1 MSLFKLILKSA
12 WHYRKL
18 NLTIILGIALST
30 AILVGALIIGDSVK
44 YSLQQITVQRLGK
57 TSQVIKAGERLFRT
71 QIGTELAEKTGTE
84 TAALLRANG
93 FGVIDGGDLRI
104 NQLAVWGVD
113 ATFGNFASYPE
124 LFQMKNN
131 EVAIN
136 ENLASLSGIKVGDE
150 FLLRVNKL
158 NTFPANTPFVSVKEA
173 TVSFRVSVARI
184 LKSEEL
190 GNFNLKNIQSAPRNV
205 FLNLEWLNQQM
216 GLQQKANVLLVSEG
230 ISDAELAENLQKCWT
245 LEDVNLKIREN
256 PELNYTELI
265 SDRVF
270 VEPVVEQFSLKQVS
284 GAQSIFSY
292 FINEFTL
299 NEKQTPYSFVSSDQ
313 NLSGN
318 QMAVSEW
325 LAEDLK
331 AKLGDEVKV
340 SYFEV
345 GPLRRLVQKDTTF
358 VISSIFKTEGA
369 KADPQLAPVI
379 PGLSDAGNCRDWKT
393 GVPVDLKK
401 IRTKD
406 EDYWKL
412 HKGTPK
418 AFVSLE
424 TAQKLWGNR
433 FGQTTA
439 IRLDGLKKTEFENQ
453 LLAGLIPAQL
463 GFEIKDVKTDGLA
476 AASGGTDFGGLFIGL
491 SFFVLFAAV
500 LLAFLLFKLY
510 LGFRK
515 TEIGTLSALGFSFQA
530 IRKLFMAEASI
541 FVLAGIVLGIPFSIL
556 YNHLILQAI
565 NTIWVDI
572 VRTSIVNIHIRPI
585 SLMMGSLIIAILSV
599 TAIWFILN
607 RFLKNEAIAL
617 QRKQIAAKVKSGQWS
632 LGLGLFLIS
641 FSFLLLFSMGFR
653 SGEINPEMFFISG
666 FGLLPGLILLFDFW
680 VRRLS
685 VKEKV
690 MDFSLRSFFLKRIAG
705 ERRRNVMIVSFLSV
719 GVFMVVSTGLNRK
732 DLTSTADLASSGTG
746 GYDYFVETTMP
757 VLFDSNSKMGKEDL
771 NIPENAEMVQFQSQ
785 PGDDA
790 SCLNLNKISR
800 PRLIACNPEAFD
812 QRGAFTFA
820 TRTEELDAQH
830 PWLTLNKTL
839 ADDVIPAIADQTVI
853 QWGLM
858 KSIGDTLHYKTEDGK
873 DLKLKL
879 VGGLANSI
887 FQGNVIIAE
896 DHFNRAFS
904 SVSGSNLFLIDV
916 ADTTSVVADLQT
928 GMRNYGPEISLT
940 TDRLLSFYTIENTYL
955 NIFLMLGA
963 LGLLIGTL
971 GLGILIF
978 RITFEQIPE
987 FALLL
992 SLGFSKPV
1000 IKLTVMFE
1008 KFFLMLVSVFLG
1020 LIPAV
1025 LSGLPTLMS
1034 SLYASLWLWLP
1045 AIFVLVILSGTIFSF
1060 LAVRM
1065 AFKQNLVQALRNE

>member
-1 MSLFKLILKSA
+1 MSLYKLILKSA
-12 WHYRKL
+12 WFYRKL

-57 TSQVIKAGERLFRT
+57 TSQVITAGERLFRT
-71 QIGTELAEKTGTE
+71 QLATELAEKTGTE

-113 ATFGNFASYPE
+113 ATIGNFASYPE
-124 LFQMKNN
+124 LFQLQNN

-136 ENLASLSGIKVGDE
+136 ENLASLSGLKVGDE
-150 FLLRVNKL
+150 FLLRLNKL
-158 NTFPANTPFVSVKEA
+158 NTFPANTPFVSEKEA

-184 LKSEEL
+184 LKPDEL
-190 GNFNLKNIQSAPRNV
+190 GNFNLQNIQSAPRNV
-205 FLNLEWLNQQM
+205 FLNLQGLNEQM
-216 GLQQKANVLLVSEG
+216 GLQQKANVLLVAEG
-230 ISDAELAENLQKCWT
+230 ISGEELIKNLQKSWK
-245 LEDVNLKIREN
+245 LDDVNLAIREN
-256 PELNYTELI
+256 TELNYTELI

-270 VEPVVEQFSLKQVS
+270 VEPVVEQFCLKQMPGS
-284 GAQSIFSY
+284 QAIFSY

-299 NEKQTPYSFVSSDQ
+299 NGKQTPYSFVSSDPK
-313 NLSGN
+313 LTGN
-318 QMAVSEW
+318 QMTVSNW
-325 LAEDLK
+325 LADDLK
-331 AKLGDEVKV
+331 VKV
-340 SYFEV
+340 EDTVRLSYFEV
-345 GPLRRLVQKDTTF
+345 GPLRRLVLKDTSF
-358 VISSIFKTEGA
+358 VVTQIYELAGE
-369 KADPQLAPVI
+369 KADVKRMPVI

-401 IRTKD
+401 IRPVD
-406 EDYWKL
+406 EDYWKA

-418 AFVSLE
+418 SFVSLE

-433 FGQTTA
+433 FGQSTA
-439 IRLDGLKKTEFENQ
+439 IRVVGLKKAEFESQ
-453 LLAGLIPAQL
+453 LLAGLLPAQL
-463 GFEIKDVKTDGLA
+463 GFELKDVKTDGLA

-515 TEIGTLSALGFSFQA
+515 TEIGTLTALGFSFPA
-530 IRKLFMAEASI
+530 IRKLFVAEASV
-541 FVLAGIVLGIPFSIL
+541 FVLVGILLGIPFSIF
-556 YNHLILQAI
+556 YNRLILQAI

-572 VRTSIVNIHIRPI
+572 VRTSIVNIHIRPV
-585 SLMMGSLIIAILSV
+585 SLMMGSLIIAAMSI

-617 QRKQIAAKVKSGQWS
+617 QRKSVSGKVKSGKRS
-632 LGLGLFLIS
+632 LIIGIFLIT
-641 FSFLLLFSMGFR
+641 FSFFLLFAMGFR

-666 FGLLPGLILLFDFW
+666 FGLLPGLILIFDFW
-680 VRRLS
+680 MRRLA
-685 VKEKV
+685 VQEKG
-690 MDFSLRSFFLKRIAG
+690 MEFSLRTFLLKRIAG

-732 DLTSTADLASSGTG
+732 DLTSKAELPSSGTG

-757 VLFDSNSKMGKEDL
+757 VLFDANSKQGREDL
-771 NIPENAEMVQFQSQ
+771 NIPETAELVQFQSQ

-800 PRLIACNPEAFD
+800 PRLIACNPGAFNC
-812 QRGAFTFA
+812 RSAFTFA
-820 TRTEELDAQH
+820 TRTDYLDDQN

-839 ADDVIPAIADQTVI
+839 ADGVIPAIADQTVI

-858 KSIGDTLHYKTEDGK
+858 KSIGDTLMYKTEDGK

-879 VGGLANSI
+879 VGGLANSV

-896 DHFNRAFS
+896 EHFNKAFP
-904 SVSGSNLFLIDV
+904 SVSGSNVFLIDV
-916 ADTTSVVADLQT
+916 LDTSSVVEDLQT
-928 GMRNYGPEISLT
+928 GMRNFGPEISRT
-940 TDRLLSFYTIENTYL
+940 TDRLLSFYTVENTYL

-987 FALLL
+987 YALLL
-992 SLGFSKPV
+992 SLGFSKPIIQRMV
-1000 IKLTVMFE
+1000 MREKL
-1008 KFFLMLVSVFLG
+1008 FLMIVSVLIG

-1025 LSGLPTLMS
+1025 LSGLPTLLS
-1034 SLYASLWLWLP
+1034 SLYASLWIWLP
-1045 AIFVLVILSGTIFSF
+1045 AISVLVILSGAVFSF
-1060 LAVRM
+1060 VAIRM
-1065 AFKQNLVQALRNE
+1065 AFKQNLVQGLRNE

>member
-1 MSLFKLILKSA
+1 MSLTKYILRTIR
-12 WHYRKL
+12 HYLKL
-18 NLTIILGIALST
+18 NFTIVLGIALST

-57 TSQVIKAGERLFRT
+57 TSQVITAGERLFG
-71 QIGTELAEKTGTE
+71 QQLANDLAEKGNVE

-93 FGVIDGGDLRI
+93 FGVINGGEMRL

-113 ATFGNFASYPE
+113 LRMGNFASYPE
-124 LFQMKNN
+124 LFDLKNN

-136 ENLASLSGIKVGDE
+136 ENLASLSGLKVGDE
-150 FLLRVNKL
+150 FLLRVDKL
-158 NTFPANTPFVSVKEA
+158 NTFPANTPFVSEKEA
-173 TVSFRVSVARI
+173 TISFRVLVSRI
-184 LKSEEL
+184 LKPDEL

-205 FLNLEWLNQQM
+205 FINLDWLNEQM
-216 GLQQKANVLLVSEG
+216 GLVGKANVILATEG
-230 ISDAELAENLQKCWT
+230 LSDAELTQNLQKCWN
-245 LEDVNLKIREN
+245 LNDVNLKIREN
-256 PELNYTELI
+256 QDLNYTELI

-270 VEPVVEQFSLKQVS
+270 VEPAVERFCLKSLPGS
-284 GAQSIFSY
+284 QSIFSY
-292 FINEFTL
+292 FINEFSL
-299 NEKQTPYSFVSSDQ
+299 NGKQAPYSFVSTDP

-318 QMAVSEW
+318 QMSISDW
-325 LAEDLK
+325 LADDLK
-331 AKLGDEVKV
+331 AKVGDKVKV

-345 GPLRRLVQKDTTF
+345 GPLRRLVLKDTNF
-358 VISSIFKTEGA
+358 VVSSVFKMDGA

-401 IRTKD
+401 IRAKD
-406 EDYWKL
+406 EDYWKA

-424 TAQKLWGNR
+424 TAQKLWRNR
-433 FGQTTA
+433 FGQATS
-439 IRLDGLKKTEFENQ
+439 IRLDGLKKAEFEKQ
-453 LLAGLIPAQL
+453 LLAGLSPVQV
-463 GFEIKDVKTDGLA
+463 GFDIKDVKNDGLS

-500 LLAFLLFKLY
+500 LLAFLLFRLY
-510 LGFRK
+510 LNFRK
-515 TEIGTLSALGFSFQA
+515 SEIGTLTAMGFSFKLL
-530 IRKLFMAEASI
+530 RKLFLAEAAI
-541 FVLAGIVLGIPFSIL
+541 LVFAGIVLGLPFAVI
-556 YNHLILQAI
+556 YNNLILKAV

-572 VRTSIVNIHIRPI
+572 VRTSIVNIYIRPESLLIGSLSVALI
-585 SLMMGSLIIAILSV
+585 SLV
-599 TAIWFILN
+599 TVWFLLN

-617 QRKQIAAKVKSGQWS
+617 QRKSASGKIKRGRWS
-632 LGLGLFLIS
+632 LGLGIFLIT
-641 FSFLLLFSMGFR
+641 FSFFLLFTMGFR

-680 VRRLS
+680 MQRLTIQEKTMQFS
-685 VKEKV
+685 VKN
-690 MDFSLRSFFLKRIAG
+690 LLLKRIAG

-732 DLTSTADLASSGTG
+732 DLTSHAELPSSGTG

-757 VLFDSNSKMGKEDL
+757 VLFDVNLPKGRDDL
-771 NIPENAEMVQFQSQ
+771 NIPDSAQVVQFQVQ
-785 PGDDA
+785 QGDDA

-800 PRLIACNPEAFD
+800 PRLMAFNPAAFD

-820 TRTEELDAQH
+820 TRTDELDAQH

-839 ADDVIPAIADQTVI
+839 AGDVIPAIADQTVI

-858 KSIGDTLHYKTEDGK
+858 KSVGDTLMYKTEDGK

-887 FQGNVIIAE
+887 FQGNVLISDE
-896 DHFNRAFS
+896 HFNRAFP
-904 SVSGSNLFLIDV
+904 SVSGSNVFLVDV
-916 ADTTSVVADLQT
+916 KDTASVVKNLQN
-928 GMRNYGPEISLT
+928 GMRNYGPEISRT

-987 FALLL
+987 YALLL
-992 SLGFSKPV
+992 SLGFSKTSISRMV
-1000 IKLTVMFE
+1000 LREKL
-1008 KFFLMLVSVFLG
+1008 FLMIFSVFLG

-1025 LSGLPTLMS
+1025 LSGLPTLHS
-1034 SLYASLWLWLP
+1034 SLYASLWIWLP
-1045 AIFVLVILSGTIFSF
+1045 AIAILVILSGTIFS
-1060 LAVRM
+1060 LIAIRM

>member
-1 MSLFKLILKSA
+1 MSISKLILNSI
-12 WHYRKL
+12 WFYRKL

-57 TSQVIKAGERLFRT
+57 TSQVITAGERLFGR
-71 QIGTELAEKTGTE
+71 QLATELAEKCNVE
-84 TAALLRANG
+84 TAALLGANG

-113 ATFGNFASYPE
+113 ATIGNFASYPE
-124 LFQMKNN
+124 AFQLINN

-136 ENLASLSGIKVGDE
+136 ENLALLSGLKVGDE
-150 FLLRVNKL
+150 FLLRVDKL
-158 NTFPANTPFVSVKEA
+158 NTFPANTPFVSEKEA
-173 TVSFRVSVARI
+173 TVSFRVKVVRI
-184 LKSEEL
+184 LKADEL
-190 GNFNLKNIQSAPRNV
+190 GNFNLQNIQSAPRNV

-216 GLQQKANVLLVSEG
+216 GLQQKANVLLVAEG
-230 ISDAELAENLQKCWT
+230 VSSTELVQNLQKCWK
-245 LEDVNLKIREN
+245 LEDINLTIREN
-256 PELNYTELI
+256 PELNCTELI
-265 SDRVF
+265 SARVF
-270 VEPVVEQFSLKQVS
+270 VEPAVEQFSLKQVS
-284 GAQSIFSY
+284 GAQAIFSY
-292 FINEFTL
+292 FINEFAL
-299 NEKQTPYSFVSSDQ
+299 NGKQTPYSFVSSDPM
-313 NLSGN
+313 LSGN
-318 QMAVSEW
+318 QMSVSEW

-331 AKLGDEVKV
+331 AKVGDQVKV

-345 GPLRRLVQKDTTF
+345 GPLRRLVQKDTSF
-358 VISSIFKTEGA
+358 VIHSIFRMDGE

-393 GVPVDLKK
+393 GVPIDLKK

-406 EDYWKL
+406 EDYWKA

-433 FGQTTA
+433 FGQSTA
-439 IRLDGLKKTEFENQ
+439 IRVEGLKKAEFESQ
-453 LLAGLIPAQL
+453 LLAGLLPSQL
-463 GFEIKDVKTDGLA
+463 GFEVKDVKTDGLA

-515 TEIGTLSALGFSFQA
+515 TEIGTLSALGFSFPT
-530 IRKLFMAEASI
+530 IRKLFVAEASI
-541 FVLAGIVLGIPFSIL
+541 FVLVGILLGIPFSIF
-556 YNHLILQAI
+556 YNRLILQAI

-572 VRTSIVNIHIRPI
+572 VRTSIVNIHIRPV
-585 SLMMGSLIIAILSV
+585 SLILGSLIIAVLSI
-599 TAIWFILN
+599 TSIWFILN

-617 QRKQIAAKVKSGQWS
+617 QRKSVSEKVKSGKWS
-632 LGLGLFLIS
+632 LVIGLFLIS
-641 FSFLLLFSMGFR
+641 FSFFLLFGMGFR

-666 FGLLPGLILLFDFW
+666 FGLLPGLILIFDFW
-680 VRRLS
+680 MHRLALQ
-685 VKEKV
+685 EKA
-690 MDFSLRSFFLKRIAG
+690 MHFSLRTMLLKRIAG

-732 DLTSTADLASSGTG
+732 DLTAHADLPSSGTG

-757 VLFDSNSKMGKEDL
+757 ILFDANSKQGREDL
-771 NIPENAEMVQFQSQ
+771 NIPDNTQVVQFQSQ

-800 PRLIACNPEAFD
+800 PRLMACNPTAFD

-820 TRTEELDAQH
+820 TRTDELDVQH
-830 PWLTLNKTL
+830 PWLTLNKIL
-839 ADDVIPAIADQTVI
+839 ADNVIPVIADQTVI

-858 KSIGDTLHYKTEDGK
+858 KKVGDTLMYKTEDGK

-879 VGGLANSI
+879 VAGLANSV
-887 FQGNVIIAE
+887 FQGNVLIAE
-896 DHFNRAFS
+896 DHFNRAFP
-904 SVSGSNLFLIDV
+904 SVSGSNVFLIDMP
-916 ADTTSVVADLQT
+916 DTTSIASDLQT
-928 GMRNYGPEISLT
+928 GMRNYGPEISRT

-987 FALLL
+987 YALLL
-992 SLGFSKPV
+992 SLGFSKSIIQRMV
-1000 IKLTVMFE
+1000 MREKL
-1008 KFFLMLVSVFLG
+1008 FLMTFSVLIG

-1025 LSGLPTLMS
+1025 LSGLPTLIS
-1034 SLYASLWLWLP
+1034 SLYASLWIWLP
-1045 AIFVLVILSGTIFSF
+1045 AISVLVILSGTIFSF
-1060 LAVRM
+1060 VAIRM

>member
-1 MSLFKLILKSA
+1 MSLFKLILKSVGF
-12 WHYRKL
+12 YRKL

-57 TSQVIKAGERLFRT
+57 TSQVITAGERLFRT
-71 QIGTELAEKTGTE
+71 QLATELAEKTGIE

-113 ATFGNFASYPE
+113 ATIGNFANYPE
-124 LFQMKNN
+124 VFQLQNN

-136 ENLASLSGIKVGDE
+136 ENLASLSGLKVGDE
-150 FLLRVNKL
+150 FLLRLNKL
-158 NTFPANTPFVSVKEA
+158 NTFPANTPFVSEKEA
-173 TVSFRVSVARI
+173 AISFRVSVTRI
-184 LKSEEL
+184 LKPEEL
-190 GNFNLKNIQSAPRNV
+190 GNFNLQNIQSSPRNV
-205 FLNLEWLNQQM
+205 FLNLQWLNEQM
-216 GLQQKANVLLVSEG
+216 GLQQKANVLLVGEG
-230 ISDAELAENLQKCWT
+230 VSDAELAQKLRTSWK
-245 LEDVNLKIREN
+245 LDDVNLKIREN
-256 PELNYTELI
+256 QELNYTELI

-270 VEPVVEQFSLKQVS
+270 VEPAVEQFCMKQVS
-284 GAQSIFSY
+284 GAQPIFSY
-292 FINEFTL
+292 FVNEFAL
-299 NEKQTPYSFVSSDQ
+299 NGKQTPYSFVSTDTK
-313 NLSGN
+313 LSEN

-325 LAEDLK
+325 LADDLK
-331 AKLGDEVKV
+331 AKVADQVKV

-345 GPLRRLVQKDTTF
+345 GPLRRLVQKDTAF
-358 VISSIFKTEGA
+358 VLSSIFKIEGA

-401 IRTKD
+401 IRPVD
-406 EDYWKL
+406 EDYWKA

-433 FGQTTA
+433 FGQSTA
-439 IRLDGLKKTEFENQ
+439 IRMDGLKKAEFENQ
-453 LLAGLIPAQL
+453 LLAGLLPSQL
-463 GFEIKDVKTDGLA
+463 GFEVRDVKTDGLA

-515 TEIGTLSALGFSFQA
+515 MEIGTLTALGFSFPA
-530 IRKLFMAEASI
+530 IRKLFVAEASV
-541 FVLAGIVLGIPFSIL
+541 FVLVGILLGIPFSIF
-556 YNHLILQAI
+556 YNRLILEAI

-572 VRTSIVNIHIRPI
+572 VRTSIVNIHIRPV
-585 SLMMGSLIIAILSV
+585 SLIMGSLIIAVLSI
-599 TAIWFILN
+599 TAVWFILN

-617 QRKQIAAKVKSGQWS
+617 QRKSVSGKVKGGKRS
-632 LGLGLFLIS
+632 LIIGIFLIA
-641 FSFLLLFSMGFR
+641 FSFILLFAMGFR

-666 FGLLPGLILLFDFW
+666 FGLLPGLILIFDFW
-680 VRRLS
+680 MHRLA
-685 VKEKV
+685 VQEKT
-690 MDFSLRSFFLKRIAG
+690 MDFSLRTFLLKRIAG

-732 DLTSTADLASSGTG
+732 DLTSHADLPSSGTG

-757 VLFDSNSKMGKEDL
+757 VLFDANSQQGREDL
-771 NIPENAEMVQFQSQ
+771 NIPDDAQVVQFQSQ

-800 PRLIACNPEAFD
+800 TRLIACNPQAFD

-820 TRTEELDAQH
+820 TRTDDLDAQN

-839 ADDVIPAIADQTVI
+839 ADNVIPAIADQTVI

-858 KSIGDTLHYKTEDGK
+858 KSVGDTLMYKTEDGK

-879 VGGLANSI
+879 VGGLANSV

-896 DHFNRAFS
+896 DHFNRAFP
-904 SVSGSNLFLIDV
+904 SVSGSNVFLVDV
-916 ADTTSVVADLQT
+916 KDTASVVSDLQT
-928 GMRNYGPEISLT
+928 GMRNYGPEISRA
-940 TDRLLSFYTIENTYL
+940 TDRLLSFYTVENTYL

-987 FALLL
+987 YALLL
-992 SLGFSKPV
+992 SLGFSKSIIQRMV
-1000 IKLTVMFE
+1000 MCEKL
-1008 KFFLMLVSVFLG
+1008 FLMLVSVLIG

-1025 LSGLPTLMS
+1025 LSGLPTLIS
-1034 SLYASLWLWLP
+1034 SLYAGLWIWLP
-1045 AIFVLVILSGTIFSF
+1045 AISVLVILSGAVFSF
-1060 LAVRM
+1060 VAIRM
-1065 AFKQNLVQALRNE
+1065 AFKQNLVQGLRNE

>member
-12 WHYRKL
+12 RFYRKL

-57 TSQVIKAGERLFRT
+57 TSQVITAGERLFG
-71 QIGTELAEKTGTE
+71 QQLATELAEKTGTE

-93 FGVIDGGDLRI
+93 FGVIDGGNLRI

-113 ATFGNFASYPE
+113 ATIGNFASYPE
-124 LFQMKNN
+124 LFQLQNN

-136 ENLASLSGIKVGDE
+136 ENLASLSGLMVGDE
-150 FLLRVNKL
+150 FLLRLNKL
-158 NTFPANTPFVSVKEA
+158 NTFPANTPFVSDEET

-184 LKSEEL
+184 LKPEEL
-190 GNFNLKNIQSAPRNV
+190 GNFNLQNIQSAPRNV
-205 FLNLEWLNQQM
+205 FLNLQWLNEQM
-216 GLQQKANVLLVSEG
+216 GLQQKANVLLVAEG
-230 ISDAELAENLQKCWT
+230 VSGEELIQNLQKSWK
-245 LEDVNLKIREN
+245 LDDVNLKIREN
-256 PELNYTELI
+256 QELNYTELI

-270 VEPVVEQFSLKQVS
+270 VEPAVEQFCLKEIS
-284 GAQSIFSY
+284 GSQAIFSY

-299 NEKQTPYSFVSSDQ
+299 NGKQTPYSFVSTDPK
-313 NLSGN
+313 LTGN
-318 QMAVSEW
+318 QMTVSKW
-325 LAEDLK
+325 LSGDLMIK
-331 AKLGDEVKV
+331 PNDTVRLT
-340 SYFEV
+340 YFEV
-345 GPLRRLVQKDTTF
+345 GPLRKLVLKDTSF
-358 VISSIFKTEGA
+358 VVSAVYSMVGE
-369 KADPQLAPVI
+369 KADSQLAPMI
-379 PGLSDAGNCRDWKT
+379 PGLSDADNCRDWKT

-401 IRTKD
+401 IRSQD
-406 EDYWKL
+406 EAYWKEY
-412 HKGTPK
+412 KGTPK

-433 FGQTTA
+433 FGQSTA
-439 IRLDGLKKTEFENQ
+439 IRIDGLKKAEFEKQ
-453 LLAGLIPAQL
+453 LLAGLLPAQL
-463 GFEIKDVKTDGLA
+463 GFEVRDVKTDGLA

-491 SFFVLFAAV
+491 SFFVMFAAV

-515 TEIGTLSALGFSFQA
+515 TEIGTLTALGFSFPA
-530 IRKLFMAEASI
+530 IRKLFVAEASI
-541 FVLAGIVLGIPFSIL
+541 FVLAGILLGIPFSIF
-556 YNHLILQAI
+556 YNCLILRAI

-572 VRTSIVNIHIRPI
+572 VRTSIVDIHIRPV
-585 SLMMGSLIIAILSV
+585 SLMMGSLIIAAMSI

-607 RFLKNEAIAL
+607 SFLKNEAIAL
-617 QRKQIAAKVKSGQWS
+617 QRKSVSGKVKSGKRS
-632 LGLGLFLIS
+632 LIIGLSLIA
-641 FSFLLLFSMGFR
+641 FSFLLLFTMGFR

-666 FGLLPGLILLFDFW
+666 FGLLPGLILIFDFW
-680 VRRLS
+680 MHRLA
-685 VKEKV
+685 VQEKT
-690 MDFSLRSFFLKRIAG
+690 MDFSLRSFLLKRIAG

-732 DLTSTADLASSGTG
+732 DLTSNAELPSSGTG

-757 VLFDSNSKMGKEDL
+757 VLFDANSKQGREDL
-771 NIPENAEMVQFQSQ
+771 NIPETAELVQFQSQ

-790 SCLNLNKISR
+790 SCLNLNRISR
-800 PRLIACNPEAFD
+800 PRLIACNPAAFD
-812 QRGAFTFA
+812 KRAAFTFA
-820 TRTEELDAQH
+820 TRTDDLDAQH
-830 PWLTLNKTL
+830 PWLTLNKTF

-858 KSIGDTLHYKTEDGK
+858 KSIGDTILYKTEDGK
-873 DLKLKL
+873 NLKLKL
-879 VGGLANSI
+879 VGGLANSV

-896 DHFNRAFS
+896 DHFNRAFP

-916 ADTTSVVADLQT
+916 PDTSSVVADLQF
-928 GMRNYGPEISLT
+928 GMRNYGPQISRT

-992 SLGFSKPV
+992 SLGFSNPIIRRMV
-1000 IKLTVMFE
+1000 MHEKL
-1008 KFFLMLVSVFLG
+1008 FLMIVSVLIG
-1020 LIPAV
+1020 LIPAI

-1034 SLYASLWLWLP
+1034 SLYASLWIWIP
-1045 AIFVLVILSGTIFSF
+1045 SISVLVILSGAIFSF
-1060 LAVRM
+1060 VAIRM
-1065 AFKQNLVQALRNE
+1065 AFKQNLVKGLRNE

>member
-1 MSLFKLILKSA
+1 MSIYKLILKSV
-12 WHYRKL
+12 WFYRRL

-57 TSQVIKAGERLFRT
+57 TSQVITAGERLFRT
-71 QIGTELAEKTGTE
+71 QLANELAEKTGIE

-113 ATFGNFASYPE
+113 ATIGNFANYPE
-124 LFQMKNN
+124 VFQLQNN

-136 ENLASLSGIKVGDE
+136 ENLASLSGLKVGDE
-150 FLLRVNKL
+150 FLLRLNKL
-158 NTFPANTPFVSVKEA
+158 NTFPANTPFVSEKES

-184 LKSEEL
+184 LNPDEL

-205 FLNLEWLNQQM
+205 FLNLKWLNEQM
-216 GLQQKANVLLVSEG
+216 GLQQKANVLLFGEG
-230 ISDAELAENLQKCWT
+230 ISGEELIQNLQKGWK
-245 LEDVNLKIREN
+245 LDDVNLKIREN
-256 PELNYTELI
+256 LELNYTELI

-270 VEPVVEQFSLKQVS
+270 VEPMVEQFSLKQVS

-292 FINEFTL
+292 FVNEFTL
-299 NEKQTPYSFVSSDQ
+299 NGKQTPYSFVSTDPK
-313 NLSGN
+313 LSGN

-325 LAEDLK
+325 LADDLK
-331 AKLGDEVKV
+331 AKVGDQVKV

-358 VISSIFKTEGA
+358 LISSIFKIEGA

-401 IRTKD
+401 IRPLD
-406 EDYWKL
+406 EDYWKA

-439 IRLDGLKKTEFENQ
+439 IRIDGLKKSEFENQ
-453 LLAGLIPAQL
+453 LLAGLLPAQL
-463 GFEIKDVKTDGLA
+463 GFEVRDVKTDGLA

-515 TEIGTLSALGFSFQA
+515 TEIGTLTALGFSFPA
-530 IRKLFMAEASI
+530 IRKLFLAEASV
-541 FVLAGIVLGIPFSIL
+541 FVLVGILLGIPFSIW
-556 YNHLILQAI
+556 YNRLILQAI
-565 NTIWVDI
+565 NTIWVEI
-572 VRTSIVNIHIRPI
+572 VRTSIVNIHIRPV
-585 SLMMGSLIIAILSV
+585 SLIMGSLIIAVLSI
-599 TAIWFILN
+599 TAVWFILT

-617 QRKQIAAKVKSGQWS
+617 QRKQISIKIKSGRWS
-632 LGLGLFLIS
+632 LGLGLFLIT
-641 FSFLLLFSMGFR
+641 FSFFLLFAMGFR

-680 VRRLS
+680 MRRLAFQ
-685 VKEKV
+685 ERA
-690 MDFSLRSFFLKRIAG
+690 MDFSLRSFLLKRIAG
-705 ERRRNVMIVSFLSV
+705 EWRRNVMIVSFLSV

-732 DLTSTADLASSGTG
+732 DLTSKAELPSSGTG
-746 GYDYFVETTMP
+746 GYNYFVETTMP
-757 VLFDSNSKMGKEDL
+757 VLFDANSKQGREDL
-771 NIPENAEMVQFQSQ
+771 NIPETAELVQFQSQ

-800 PRLIACNPEAFD
+800 PRLIACNPAAFD

-820 TRTEELDAQH
+820 TRTDDLDTQH
-830 PWLTLNKTL
+830 PWLTLIKTL
-839 ADDVIPAIADQTVI
+839 ADEVIPAIADQTVI

-858 KSIGDTLHYKTEDGK
+858 KSVGDTLMYKTEDGK

-879 VGGLANSI
+879 VGGLANSV

-896 DHFNRAFS
+896 DHFNRAFP
-904 SVSGSNLFLIDV
+904 SVSGSNVFLIDV
-916 ADTTSVVADLQT
+916 PDTTAVASDLQT
-928 GMRNYGPEISLT
+928 GMRNYGPEISRT
-940 TDRLLSFYTIENTYL
+940 TDRLLSFYTVENTYL

-987 FALLL
+987 YALLL
-992 SLGFSKPV
+992 SLGFSKPIIQRIV
-1000 IKLTVMFE
+1000 MREKL
-1008 KFFLMLVSVFLG
+1008 FLMIISVLIG

-1025 LSGLPTLMS
+1025 LSGLPTLIS
-1034 SLYASLWLWLP
+1034 SLYASLWIWLP
-1045 AIFVLVILSGTIFSF
+1045 AISVLVILSGAVFSF
-1060 LAVRM
+1060 VAIRM

>member
-1 MSLFKLILKSA
+1 MSLYKLILKSA

-44 YSLQQITVQRLGK
+44 YSLQQITVQRLRK
-57 TSQVIKAGERLFRT
+57 TSQVITAGERLFRT
-71 QIGTELAEKTGTE
+71 QLATELAEKTGTE

-93 FGVIDGGDLRI
+93 FGVIDGGELRI

-113 ATFGNFASYPE
+113 ATIGNFASYPE
-124 LFQMKNN
+124 LFQLQNN

-136 ENLASLSGIKVGDE
+136 ENLASLSGLKVGDE
-150 FLLRVNKL
+150 FLLRVDKL
-158 NTFPANTPFVSVKEA
+158 NTFPANTPFVSEKEA
-173 TVSFRVSVARI
+173 TISFRVKIARI
-184 LKSEEL
+184 LKPDEL
-190 GNFNLKNIQSAPRNV
+190 GNFNLQNIQSAPRNV
-205 FLNLEWLNQQM
+205 FLNLEWLNRQM
-216 GLQQKANVLLVSEG
+216 GLQQKANVLLVAEG
-230 ISDAELAENLQKCWT
+230 ALDAELVQNLQKCWK

-256 PELNYTELI
+256 TELNYTELI

-270 VEPVVEQFSLKQVS
+270 VEPAVEQFCQNKMPGSQAV
-284 GAQSIFSY
+284 FSY
-292 FINEFTL
+292 FINEFTV
-299 NEKQTPYSFVSSDQ
+299 NGKQTPYSFVSSDPK
-313 NLSGN
+313 LTGT
-318 QMAVSEW
+318 QMTVSKW
-325 LAEDLK
+325 LADDLN
-331 AKLGDEVKV
+331 VKENDV
-340 SYFEV
+340 VRLSYFEV
-345 GPLRRLVQKDTTF
+345 GPLRKLVLKDTSF
-358 VISSIFKTEGA
+358 VVKEIYTMAGE
-369 KADPQLAPVI
+369 KADQNLMPVI

-401 IRTKD
+401 IRPQD
-406 EDYWKL
+406 EAYWKEY
-412 HKGTPK
+412 KGTPK
-418 AFVSLE
+418 TFVSLE

-433 FGQTTA
+433 FGQSTA
-439 IRLDGLKKTEFENQ
+439 IRIDGLKKAEFEKK
-453 LLAGLIPAQL
+453 LLAGLLPAQL

-500 LLAFLLFKLY
+500 VLAFLLFKLY

-515 TEIGTLSALGFSFQA
+515 TEIGTLTALGFSFPA
-530 IRKLFMAEASI
+530 IRKLFVAEASV
-541 FVLAGIVLGIPFSIL
+541 FVLAGILLGIPFSIF
-556 YNHLILQAI
+556 YNRLILQAI

-572 VRTSIVNIHIRPI
+572 VRTSIVNIHIRPV
-585 SLMMGSLIIAILSV
+585 SLITGSLIIAVLSMV
-599 TAIWFILN
+599 YVYFILN

-617 QRKQIAAKVKSGQWS
+617 QRKSISGKVKSGKRS
-632 LGLGLFLIS
+632 LLSGIILITLS
-641 FSFLLLFSMGFR
+641 FFLLFSMGFR

-666 FGLLPGLILLFDFW
+666 FGLLPGLILIFDFW
-680 VRRLS
+680 MQRLA
-685 VKEKV
+685 VQEKT
-690 MDFSLRSFFLKRIAG
+690 MDFSLRTFLLKRIAG

-732 DLTSTADLASSGTG
+732 DLTTHADLPSSGTG

-757 VLFDSNSKMGKEDL
+757 VLFDVSSQQGREDL
-771 NIPENAEMVQFQSQ
+771 NIPGNSQVVQFQVQ
-785 PGDDA
+785 QGDDA

-800 PRLIACNPEAFD
+800 PRLIAFNPATFD

-820 TRTEELDAQH
+820 TRTDDLDAQH

-839 ADDVIPAIADQTVI
+839 EDGVIPAIADQTVI

-858 KSIGDTLHYKTEDGK
+858 KSVGDTLMYKTEDGQ

-879 VGGLANSI
+879 VGGLANSV
-887 FQGNVIIAE
+887 FQGNVLISE
-896 DHFNRAFS
+896 EHFNLAFP
-904 SVSGSNLFLIDV
+904 SVSGSNVFLVDV
-916 ADTTSVVADLQT
+916 KDTASIVSDLQT
-928 GMRNYGPEISLT
+928 GMRNYGPEISKT

-987 FALLL
+987 YALLL
-992 SLGFSKPV
+992 SLGFSKSIIQRIV
-1000 IKLTVMFE
+1000 MREKL
-1008 KFFLMLVSVFLG
+1008 FLMTFSVLIG

-1034 SLYASLWLWLP
+1034 SLYASLWIWLP
-1045 AIFVLVILSGTIFSF
+1045 AISVLVILSGAVFSF
-1060 LAVRM
+1060 VAIRI

>member
-1 MSLFKLILKSA
+1 MSIYKLILKSA
-12 WHYRKL
+12 WFYRKL

-30 AILVGALIIGDSVK
+30 AILVGALIVGDSVK

-57 TSQVIKAGERLFRT
+57 TSQVITAGERLFG
-71 QIGTELAEKTGTE
+71 QQLANELAEKTGTE

-104 NQLAVWGVD
+104 NQMAVWGVD
-113 ATFGNFASYPE
+113 ATIGNFTSYPE
-124 LFQMKNN
+124 LFQLQNN

-136 ENLASLSGIKVGDE
+136 ENLASLSGLKVGDE
-150 FLLRVNKL
+150 FLLRLNKL
-158 NTFPANTPFVSVKEA
+158 NTFPANTPFVSEEET

-184 LKSEEL
+184 LKPDEL
-190 GNFNLKNIQSAPRNV
+190 GNFNLQNIQSAPRNV
-205 FLNLEWLNQQM
+205 FLNLEWLNEQM
-216 GLQQKANVLLVSEG
+216 GLQQKANVLLVAEG
-230 ISDAELAENLQKCWT
+230 VSGEEMIQNLQKSWE
-245 LEDVNLKIREN
+245 LNDVNLEIREN
-256 PELNYTELI
+256 AELNYTELI

-270 VEPVVEQFSLKQVS
+270 VEPAVEQFCLKQVS
-284 GAQSIFSY
+284 GALPVFSY
-292 FINEFTL
+292 FVNQFTL
-299 NEKQTPYSFVSSDQ
+299 DGNQTPYSFVSNDS

-318 QMAVSEW
+318 EMAVSAW
-325 LAEDLK
+325 LADDLK
-331 AKLGDEVKV
+331 AKVGDWVKV

-358 VISSIFKTEGA
+358 IIQSVFRIEGE
-369 KADPQLAPVI
+369 KADPQLAPMI
-379 PGLSDAGNCRDWKT
+379 PGLSDADNCRDWKT

-401 IRTKD
+401 IRPLD
-406 EDYWKL
+406 EDYWKV

-433 FGQTTA
+433 FGQSTA
-439 IRLDGLKKTEFENQ
+439 IRIDGLKKTEFESQ
-453 LLAGLIPAQL
+453 LLAGLLPTQL
-463 GFEIKDVKTDGLA
+463 GFEVRDVKTDGLA

-515 TEIGTLSALGFSFQA
+515 TEIGTLTALGFSFSA
-530 IRKLFMAEASI
+530 IRKLFVAEASV
-541 FVLAGIVLGIPFSIL
+541 FVLAGILLGIPFSIW
-556 YNHLILQAI
+556 YNHLILKAI

-572 VRTSIVNIHIRPI
+572 VRTSIVNIHIRPV
-585 SLMMGSLIIAILSV
+585 SLLMGSLIIAAMSI

-617 QRKQIAAKVKSGQWS
+617 QRKHLSGKVKSGKKS
-632 LGLGLFLIS
+632 LWIGLALIALSIIILFA
-641 FSFLLLFSMGFR
+641 MGFR

-666 FGLLPGLILLFDFW
+666 FGLLPGLILIFDF
-680 VRRLS
+680 RMHRLA
-685 VKEKV
+685 VQEKA
-690 MDFSLRSFFLKRIAG
+690 MDFSLSTFLLKRIAG

-732 DLTSTADLASSGTG
+732 DLTSHADLPTSGTG

-757 VLFDSNSKMGKEDL
+757 VLFDANSQQGREDL
-771 NIPENAEMVQFQSQ
+771 NIPETAELVQFQSQ

-800 PRLIACNPEAFD
+800 PRLIAFNAAAFD

-820 TRTEELDAQH
+820 TRTDDLDSQH
-830 PWLTLNKTL
+830 PWLTLNKTF

-858 KSIGDTLHYKTEDGK
+858 KSVGDTLMYKTEDGK

-879 VGGLANSI
+879 VGGLANSV

-896 DHFNRAFS
+896 DHFNRAFP
-904 SVSGSNLFLIDV
+904 SVSGSNVFLIDV
-916 ADTTSVVADLQT
+916 PDTTAVVGDLQT
-928 GMRNYGPEISLT
+928 GMRNYGPEISRV

-987 FALLL
+987 YALLL
-992 SLGFSKPV
+992 SLGFAKPIIQRMV
-1000 IKLTVMFE
+1000 MREKL
-1008 KFFLMLVSVFLG
+1008 FLMIVSVLIG

-1025 LSGLPTLMS
+1025 LSGLPTLIS
-1034 SLYASLWLWLP
+1034 SLYASLWIWLP
-1045 AIFVLVILSGTIFSF
+1045 AISVLVILSGAVFSF
-1060 LAVRM
+1060 VAIRL
-1065 AFKQNLVQALRNE
+1065 AFKQNLVQTLRNE